1 MGKHAAAT
9 DSSSISYVSGAG
21 ENVVTPSS
29 EVEPGMEAE
38 AYGSADQEGSAMDL
52 NAGSLPEYQDAS
64 ETGVVQSEG
73 ITTNEPVEDGLSEAY
88 QVEADLVKWKP

>member
-1 MGKHAAAT
+1 MDVESLFSSGDFDTEYPEKRADAAGSAKSVNLSNSASGNVLDELEMGKHAAAT

-38 AYGSADQEGSAMDL
+38 AYGFRRPGRLCNGS
-52 NAGSLPEYQDAS
+52 
-64 ETGVVQSEG
+64 
-73 ITTNEPVEDGLSEAY
+73 
-88 QVEADLVKWKP
+88 